1 MVLGTLAP
9 ICKST
14 IYGLGFY
21 QSFRYSRSLAVGWK
35 EQRGLCTVDHIG
47 NLAMMVITGYANMQA
62 IKGTAFANRVWYMSY
77 STYALMPAMY
87 FLMNRLEDSESLEKS
102 YEDLCKLY
110 PMQGEGDVHSLGQ
123 RVQEKEFIEGI
134 SKKVHE
140 KYPKQGEKDP
150 RPLEKRVLDYIKNLQ
165 SGYNWSPEY
174 HELRRTYDSP
184 NTDEELAKQIIQDES
199 GGNGR
204 LQALIRQ
211 FPKTDEKDTRNLGER
226 LDAALVNHERSDLE
240 KKCKELLDFMFL
252 HIPDF
257 VLLVSV
263 IHTVAALRIGF
274 NRAGNAVQLAFYG
287 WAVAEQGLFWKTP
300 EEDRGILM
308 SAWDGDLV
316 RAYNPT
322 VSKISSYTG
331 LPFNFF
337 YKGIL
342 GKAQTLFNLLIRFA
356 SEEQLAELIPEPMKK
371 NYRKMSEEI
380 EQLERVEV
388 SEKTKNNPQWIG
400 GEYEI
405 PFETLHFADG
415 MREVM
420 QGGNPNLF
428 PNKTVEQLKQEVLHK
443 VGNHGQKPKF
453 KKMLNDLETF
463 VEDRKQ
469 QKIQLKNILGTCVQL
484 WDKAGMD
491 MATMLPD
498 LYDSKFRW
506 GISEY
511 SLHDFATIVTQFRL
525 RITQEYLDD
534 SLKHL
539 MAFMPISDVQ
549 RFIPTDKLFE
559 MFKLKDCFK
568 EKTLK
573 ELELEAQK
581 QLVSVQS
588 GYDAEKVKKLQ
599 KLIGVDGNHGY
610 LHQHVIACRETTEY
624 AEKEMYLKNILGA
637 ILADWEGRYLYLVDR
652 EGDFLCRTATGSTL
666 KQVAYELYPE
676 IQKEEVKK
684 KDEDGGERDA
694 RMTKNRVFSGI
705 QLVLQQNRD
714 LIFES
719 VSQMLAYQLLK
730 NQDEIEK
737 GMAAERKRNFENLGN
752 REEGGL
758 WGQVKAYGLT
768 GVQYAGVEFA
778 KQTAMGI
785 GTSRHTNNLVTYGFG
800 KNLGLSHYPEACRDV
815 EIQMQRRYIDLTV
828 LDEGL
833 KHVNRLTDIL
843 ARKAILFGMKGYS
856 EGSQENP
863 SKKEM
868 YMMELVHA
876 IVHRGDTRIRFEDV
890 RSYLISRYD
899 ELYPKAEVNPVELD
913 AYKVSIPSDHLDVH
927 KIEEAYVNYK
937 REAEAFLFK
946 YLPQVLYDF
955 GFVTDKK
962 PNA

>member
-1 MVLGTLAP
+1 MIFGTLAP

-35 EQRGLCTVDHIG
+35 EQRGLCTIDHIE
-47 NLAMMVITGYANMQA
+47 NLAMMVITGYANIQA

-102 YEDLCKLY
+102 YEDLCNQY
-110 PMQGEGDVHSLGQ
+110 PEQKGDIHTLGQ

-140 KYPKQGEKDP
+140 KYPKQGEKDT
-150 RPLEKRVLDYIKNLQ
+150 RPLEKRVLAYIESLT
-165 SGYNWSPEY
+165 SGWNWGPEY
-174 HELRRTYDSP
+174 SELRQAYGYPDSK
-184 NTDEELAKQIIQDES
+184 EKLAELIVQDES

-204 LQALIRQ
+204 LRALIRQ

-240 KKCKELLDFMFL
+240 KKCKELLDFTFM

-308 SAWDGDLV
+308 GAWDGELV
-316 RAYNPT
+316 RAYDPT

-337 YKGIL
+337 YKGIF
-342 GKAQTLFNLLIRFA
+342 GKVRALFTALIRFSPESWKEA
-356 SEEQLAELIPEPMKK
+356 LVPEPMKEV
-371 NYRKMSEEI
+371 YREVIEEI
-380 EQLERVEV
+380 EKAELVQVAEQ
-388 SEKTKNNPQWIG
+388 TKNDPQWIG
-400 GEYEI
+400 GEYDI
-405 PFETLHFADG
+405 PFDKLHFADG
-415 MREVM
+415 MRERK
-420 QGGNPNLF
+420 PNLF
-428 PNKTVEQLKQEVLHK
+428 QSKTVEQLKLEVLHK
-443 VGNHGQKPKF
+443 VGNHAQKPKF
-453 KKMLNDLETF
+453 QEMLNDLEKF
-463 VEDRKQ
+463 VDDRKEE
-469 QKIQLKNILGTCVQL
+469 KIQLKNILGTCVQL
-484 WDKAGMD
+484 WDEADMD
-491 MATMLPD
+491 LATMLPRLFD
-498 LYDSKFRW
+498 QRFHY
-506 GISEY
+506 GI
-511 SLHDFATIVTQFRL
+511 HDYNFEEFATTVTKIRL
-525 RITQEYLDD
+525 GMTQEYLET

-539 MAFMPISDVQ
+539 MAFMPIPDEQ
-549 RFIPTDKLFE
+549 RFVPTEKLFE
-559 MFKLKDCFK
+559 RFTLEDCFK

-573 ELELEAQK
+573 KLGLEAQEK
-581 QLVSVQS
+581 LVSVQS
-588 GYDAEKVKKLQ
+588 GYDAETVEKLQ
-599 KLIGVDGNHGY
+599 KLLGIDGKYGY
-610 LHQHVIACRETTEY
+610 LHNHVIACRELTEY

-637 ILADWEGRYLYLVDR
+637 ILADWEGRHSYLVDR

-676 IQKEEVKK
+676 IQKEGSNEKV
-684 KDEDGGERDA
+684 EDKGKRDA
-694 RMTKNRVFSGI
+694 RMTKNRVLSGI

-719 VSQMLAYQLLK
+719 AFQGGAYQLLK
-730 NQDEIEK
+730 HQDEIEK
-737 GMAAERKRNFENLGN
+737 RMAEERKRNFENLGN
-752 REEGGL
+752 KEEGGY

-768 GVQYAGVEFA
+768 GVQYAGFEFA
-778 KQTAMGI
+778 KQIAMGI
-785 GTSRHTNNLVTYGFG
+785 GTSRHTNNLMTCSLG
-800 KNLGLSHYPEACRDV
+800 KNLGLSHYPEARRDV
-815 EIQMQRRYIDLTV
+815 EIQMQRRYIDMSV
-828 LDEGL
+828 LDEVAT
-833 KHVNRLTDIL
+833 HVNRISDVFY
-843 ARKAILFGMKGYS
+843 RMKILFGTKDYS
-856 EGSQENP
+856 AGSQKDP

-868 YMMELVHA
+868 YMMELIHA
-876 IVHRGDTRIRFEDV
+876 IVHRGDNRIRFEDV

-899 ELYPKAEVNPVELD
+899 ELHPKAKYNPVELD
-913 AYKVSIPSDHLDVH
+913 AYKVSIPSDHLEVE
-927 KIEEAYVNYK
+927 KIEEAYDNYK
-937 REAEAFLFK
+937 REAEAFVFK

-962 PNA
+962 PSAEEAE